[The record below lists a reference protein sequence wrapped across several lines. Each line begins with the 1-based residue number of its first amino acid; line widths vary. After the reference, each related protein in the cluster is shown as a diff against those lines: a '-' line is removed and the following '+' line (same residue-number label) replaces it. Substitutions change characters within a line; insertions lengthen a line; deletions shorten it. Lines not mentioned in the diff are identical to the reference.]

1 MKENEYS
8 PRSLSFGINMIWKL
22 YAQPENYKKSPIE
35 EKFSECVSL
44 DEAGVLHV
52 SK

>member
-8 PRSLSFGINMIWKL
+8 PRSLSFGIKMIWKL

-35 EKFSECVSL
+35 EKIFRVCKF
-44 DEAGVLHV
+44 G
-52 SK
+52 